1 MGRPLL
7 IAFISFLFIMLVV
20 RPVVLALVRPKVEAG
35 EVLEGLEGLPAAEEQ
50 YALYEAQEQE
60 ARAAEENARALS
72 EMKNGRPAYRTLNS
86 VLSLMSH
93 FSIAQTEVSAPAIIR
108 CFAADPVRINA

>member
-1 MGRPLL
+1 MG
-7 IAFISFLFIMLVV
+7 AS
-20 RPVVLALVRPKVEAG
+20 
-35 EVLEGLEGLPAAEEQ
+35 
-50 YALYEAQEQE
+50 
-60 ARAAEENARALS
+60 NARALS

-108 CFAADPVRINA
+108 CFAADPVPDQCIKQKGIQQYHAYDECVLHGVFGI